1 MAGRDQ
7 DREAPQRR
15 KAVNSEDV
23 AERAG
28 VSRSTVSRVFTPGA
42 RVAEATRQ
50 KVMRAAREVG
60 YRHDPVPREG
70 LDGPV
75 VGLALGALDNPFYQ
89 TVLAEFLPLLQ
100 RRGLQVICHA
110 AEDLES
116 AEESIQILLARG
128 AEAIIAASLGT
139 NSTAI
144 AACSERG
151 VPLILFN
158 REVEAPEV
166 SSVQT
171 DNVDGGRQIAD
182 FLVRGGHERLA
193 FVNGLEGSST
203 NRDRLRGFAGRLA
216 ELGAPP
222 PMQEYGEFT
231 YESGREAAKRLM
243 FSAEPPDAIFCANDI
258 MAFGVLDCLRGDLG
272 KRVPEDVSVVG
283 FDDVPMAAWPAFNL
297 TTVRQRR
304 RTMVSA
310 TMERLE
316 AHLKGGVG
324 AAQRLVVE
332 GRLIVRGSARLP
344 RI

>member
-1 MAGRDQ
+1 MERDQ
-7 DREAPQRR
+7 DKESPQRR

-60 YRHDPVPREG
+60 YRHDSAAREVVE
-70 LDGPV
+70 GPV
-75 VGLALGALDNPFYQ
+75 VGLALGALDNPFYH
-89 TVLAEFLPLLQ
+89 TVLAEFLSLLQ

-116 AEESIQILLARG
+116 ADESIHVLLSRG
-128 AEAIIAASLGT
+128 VDAIIAASLGT

-144 AACSERG
+144 AACTERG

-171 DNVDGGRQIAD
+171 DNFDGGRQIAD
-182 FLVRGGHERLA
+182 FLIRGGHQKLA
-193 FVNGLEGSST
+193 FINGLEGSST
-203 NRDRLRGFAGRLA
+203 NRDRLRGFTERLV

-222 PMQEYGEFT
+222 PVQEYGEYT

-272 KRVPEDVSVVG
+272 KNVPEDVSVVG

-297 TTVRQRR
+297 TTMRQRR
-304 RTMVSA
+304 RTMVNA

-316 AHLKGGVG
+316 AHLKGGAD
-324 AAQRLVVE
+324 AAQRLVFE